1 MKRTPPPSLPPS
13 EDQWSPRPSAIRD
26 LRRMGWFVELGVA
39 GLVSL
44 LSGLAWDAVMHA
56 HNPGLAHEEGLF
68 TLANPG
74 HLLLFLGIVVVS
86 VGLLGATWMQL
97 GTVPDRHMLS
107 RVRPVLIFSGLVA
120 TTVSLVTLGW
130 AATIESSAAKAS
142 SAHVHGALPHD
153 SGHDDGGQGHVPQ
166 PCLPT
171 AAEHEAA
178 RSLVANT
185 RREAARFADRRAA
198 LKAGYAPH
206 HRNREVVK
214 HYFNLAYQRDGR
226 VLDVT
231 RPEGLMYA
239 NTDHGPALVAAVFL
253 MNQAGE
259 PGLAVGGCLTQW
271 HEHDNLCSSDPAR
284 GLVTGARKPG
294 NLCPKGQVPLRAPAM
309 MHVWLLDVPGG
320 PFADQVSNSAMLRQ
334 LGALRANVR

>member
-1 MKRTPPPSLPPS
+1 MKRTLPPS
-13 EDQWSPRPSAIRD
+13 EDRWSLKPSAVRD
-26 LRRMGWFVELGVA
+26 LRRVGWFMELGVA

-44 LSGLAWDAVMHA
+44 LSGLAWDAVIHA
-56 HNPGLAHEEGLF
+56 HNPELAHEEGLF
-68 TLANPG
+68 TLTNPG
-74 HLLLFLGIVVVS
+74 HLLLFLGVVVVS
-86 VGLLGATWMQL
+86 VGLLGAAWLQL
-97 GTVPDRHMLS
+97 GTIPDRHLSS
-107 RVRPVLIFSGLVA
+107 RVRPVLILCGLVA
-120 TTVSLVTLGW
+120 TTFSLATLGW
-130 AATIESSAAKAS
+130 AANMESSAS
-142 SAHVHGALPHD
+142 VAHVHGALPHAG
-153 SGHDDGGQGHVPQ
+153 SQGHATQ

-171 AAEHEAA
+171 AAEHESA
-178 RSLVANT
+178 RSLAANT

-198 LKAGYAPH
+198 LKAGYAPQ
-206 HRNREVVK
+206 HRNREAVK

-239 NTDHGPALVAAVFL
+239 NTDHGPALIAAVFL
-253 MNQAGE
+253 MNQPGE

-320 PFADQVSNSAMLRQ
+320 PFADQVPNSVVFRQ
-334 LGALRANVR
+334 LGARVDLTTK